1 MTPDL
6 QHPVLVVE
14 DEMFIRMIAADALE
28 ERGFSVL
35 EASDAQEA
43 LEILERTTG
52 IGLIFTDINM
62 PGKTDGLD
70 LATEVAKRWPDIEI
84 IVTSGGVRL
93 DPCRYPG
100 FGEIPAETLCDRTT
114 RRARAG
120 TACSQVTI
128 IGRVHS
134 PSDLASASL

>member
-1 MTPDL
+1 MRCPVMTADL

-14 DEMFIRMIAADALE
+14 DEMLIRMIAADALE

-93 DPCRYPG
+93 DPAD
-100 FGEIPAETLCDRTT
+100 IPDSGKFLPKPYATEQLVALVREQL
-114 RRARAG
+114 ARKL
-120 TACSQVTI
+120 
-128 IGRVHS
+128 
-134 PSDLASASL
+134 PSSGASTVRPT